1 MNRKIKFRGYDKIE
15 KKWVYGYGL
24 HQVIFEDGSSST
36 YLTAGIREVFIVYR
50 ESAGEYTGL
59 KDKNGVKIY
68 EGDILKCKLYN
79 GKYENYLVVWDK
91 EDACF
96 DALNS
101 DKSNFMSPSIW
112 TVSEIIGNKFEN
124 PELLEVK

>member
-1 MNRKIKFRGYDKIE
+1 MREIKFRGYDSFSQ
-15 KKWVYGYGL
+15 KWVYGYGL
-24 HQVIFEDGSSST
+24 HQSIFIDGSSNA
-36 YLTAGIREVFIVYR
+36 YVTAGIREVFIVDK
-50 ESAGEYTGL
+50 ESAGQYTGI
-59 KDKNGVKIY
+59 KDYKGKEIY